1 MAILSSAQP
10 ASSNSFF
17 SWPQFRSLAGL
28 VLVVI
33 AVRWSVAAPYHVPT
47 PSMEPSIK
55 VGDRLLA
62 NHLAY
67 QFRVPFTN
75 VVLFR
80 WDTPKRGDIIVFDS
94 VDDPGTTLVKR
105 VVGQPG
111 DTVEVRDGLLL
122 VNGEIQQI
130 KPVEDQE
137 SVLYDSTDSLNRQLY
152 TEDLSGFQHYVM
164 HSRSILNTSGGE
176 CPYADGQTL
185 AVPEDSVFMMG
196 DNRDNSR
203 DSRCFGLVKIDNV
216 FGKTSRILWSMYFK
230 REAGL
235 AGWIPQFR
243 FYRFGDRLN

>member
-1 MAILSSAQP
+1 MPILSSSFP
-10 ASSNSFF
+10 ANKDSFF
-17 SWPQFRSLAGL
+17 SWNNIRSLGGL
-28 VLVVI
+28 VLIVV

-80 WDTPKRGDIIVFDS
+80 WDKPKRGDVIVFDS

-122 VNGEIQQI
+122 VNGEIQGI

-137 SVLYDSTDSLNRQLY
+137 SVLHDATDSLNRQLY
-152 TEDLSGFQHYVM
+152 TEDLSGYQHYVM
-164 HSRSILNTSGGE
+164 HFRAVLNTSGGE
-176 CPYADGQTL
+176 CPHADGTPL
-185 AVPEDSVFMMG
+185 KVPEDSVFMMG

-230 REAGL
+230 REDGF

-243 FYRFGDRLN
+243 FYRFGSHLN